1 MHTFVLQDWTT
12 IRGTL
17 AATSSNL
24 ASYITQ
30 NESEWLDLSPYQDVF
45 FWVAI
50 AEVTAPG
57 MVSLYLETS
66 PTEDEALFQ
75 SIAGSGTAAISG
87 LTASATPVVLKYP
100 MLSAAIPIARYL
112 RWKLGC
118 ASSGPWDATMRIVVA
133 ANSPGM

>member
-1 MHTFVLQDWTT
+1 MHTFVLQDWTSDDSWNP
-12 IRGTL
+12 RRPRR
-17 AATSSNL
+17 AP

-75 SIAGSGTAAISG
+75 SIAAA
-87 LTASATPVVLKYP
+87 AQP
-100 MLSAAIPIARYL
+100 RYRDL
-112 RWKLGC
+112 RQAQRRSC
-118 ASSGPWDATMRIVVA
+118 
-133 ANSPGM
+133 